1 MGIIKLAKSF
11 SIDAVEYASQGNAI
25 LGIRD
30 SGKTYTATL
39 MAERLMD
46 NNIPFIAFDPIGVW
60 RYLKV
65 GRKGK
70 KGYPIVVAGDNGDL
84 PLTALSAPDIV
95 RSAMKENI
103 SLVLDLYSMSLSKN
117 DWKKIVEQC
126 TRLLLYENKNHGLR
140 HIFIEEASE
149 FCPQRVRPDEG
160 RVYAEIEKLA
170 RMGGNAS
177 LGYTLINQ
185 RAEEVN
191 KAVLEL
197 CDCLFLHRQK
207 GRNSLT
213 ALGKWLDIADA
224 KGSKQI
230 IQSLPSLEQGECW
243 AWSQGSHEPK
253 LIRVP
258 EKQSVHPDRRNPL
271 ITTKGV
277 TADVSK
283 FVAKLK
289 KSLDVPKAIKFPIT
303 PVPRQTYK
311 GHHIEQLYQ
320 LNEEKNKR
328 ISELN
333 KQLMGKK
340 YDAVKEK
347 EIADLKTQLK
357 DAQHR
362 ITMHEKW
369 GKEALTVIKKFGL
382 SVADHA
388 KTLEAKCPI
397 PYVLP
402 QKTIRDVMHSQPY
415 KSSTP
420 ISVRIEN
427 KFEHNER
434 VIVTELDGSLGKCE
448 RALLTVLAQ
457 REGKPSNKSQLSLL
471 SDYRKSSSGF
481 KNSLSRLRKAEFMT
495 GSGDALYV
503 TESGKSVLG
512 HYPPIPSDADGL
524 QKYWM
529 ENLGKCESEILSLL
543 IEHYPN
549 YLSFD
554 DINEHTGYSLIS
566 SGFKN
571 GISKLN
577 ILELVVK
584 NQKSLRASETL
595 FP

>member
-1 MGIIKLAKSF
+1 MGIIKLSKDF

-65 GRKGK
+65 GMKGK

-103 SLVLDLYSMSLSKN
+103 SLVIDLYSMSLSKN

-126 TRLLLYENKNHGLR
+126 IRLLLYENKNCGLR

-224 KGSKQI
+224 KGAKGI
-230 IQSLPSLEQGECW
+230 IKSLPSLEQGECW
-243 AWSQGSHEPK
+243 AWSQGSHKPELITVPK
-253 LIRVP
+253 
-258 EKQSVHPDRRNPL
+258 KQSVHPDRRNPL
-271 ITTKGV
+271 IVSKGV
-277 TADVSK
+277 TMDVSQ

-289 KSLDVPKAIKFPIT
+289 KSMVKIEEVKKSPLILPKNEKAILKDVTQIKKLIDT
-303 PVPRQTYK
+303 
-311 GHHIEQLYQ
+311 
-320 LNEEKNKR
+320 
-328 ISELN
+328 ISQQN
-333 KQLMGKK
+333 S
-340 YDAVKEK
+340 
-347 EIADLKTQLK
+347 EITQLK
-357 DAQHR
+357 SELSQARKKILEHELWNKDAIAVIDKLSHTLAEHR
-362 ITMHEKW
+362 QKLY
-369 GKEALTVIKKFGL
+369 GKN
-382 SVADHA
+382 
-388 KTLEAKCPI
+388 P
-397 PYVLP
+397 PPLP
-402 QKTIRDVMHSQPY
+402 
-415 KSSTP
+415 SSKTP
-420 ISVRIEN
+420 IIAKREIEIN
-427 KFEHNER
+427 NVAKAEYIKNPSPMMGNYKKLNSET
-434 VIVTELDGSLGKCE
+434 VNGELAKGEKAVLIACGSFTNG
-448 RALLTVLAQ
+448 LLRTQITVLTQYARSSRDTYLHRLKIKGYISTDGDKIQ
-457 REGKPSNKSQLSLL
+457 ITNDGVAILGDDYKPLP
-471 SDYRKSSSGF
+471 
-481 KNSLSRLRKAEFMT
+481 T
-495 GSGDALYV
+495 GDALMQHWLN
-503 TESGKSVLG
+503 TLPKGEKVL
-512 HYPPIPSDADGL
+512 L
-524 QKYWM
+524 
-529 ENLGKCESEILSLL
+529 EL
-543 IEHYPN
+543 IAGEYPN
-549 YLSFD
+549 SISREELT
-554 DINEHTGYSLIS
+554 NKTGYARS
-566 SGFKN
+566 SRDTYLHRMA
-571 GISKLN
+571 SKEIIETN
-577 ILELVVK
+577 RGEVK
-584 NQKSLRASETL
+584 ASQYL
-595 FP
+595 F